1 MLITAIIIL
10 TFVAMAGLWLG
21 GLFIMFDA
29 PPVKLTVSG
38 RLHALGGIIGFAV
51 LVFALLGTP
60 PSKHALKM
68 GVAGFGVFSGVL
80 IGVALAIGL
89 VILTRRVRRRAISLN
104 IVAAHGLIAITG
116 YTLLVT
122 YLTMLR

>member
-1 MLITAIIIL
+1 ML
-10 TFVAMAGLWLG
+10 GW
-21 GLFIMFDA
+21 
-29 PPVKLTVSG
+29 
-38 RLHALGGIIGFAV
+38 ALLCSVIPIAV

>member
-1 MLITAIIIL
+1 
-10 TFVAMAGLWLG
+10 
-21 GLFIMFDA
+21 
-29 PPVKLTVSG
+29 
-38 RLHALGGIIGFAV
+38 V
-51 LVFALLGTP
+51 LVVALLGTP
-60 PSKHALKM
+60 PSKHAVKM

-89 VILTRRVRRRAISLN
+89 LILARRLRRRTVPLN
-104 IVAAHGLIAITG
+104 IVAAHGLLAITG